1 MDVGIVR
8 GRGGALREW
17 GTSLGGEKLMMEG
30 LVVKEGSG
38 SAHVL
43 RRLGV

>member
-1 MDVGIVR
+1 MGIVR
-8 GRGGALREW
+8 GRGGALREC

-38 SAHVL
+38 SAHVF

>member
-1 MDVGIVR
+1 MGIGR

-17 GTSLGGEKLMMEG
+17 GTSLGGEKLMTEG
-30 LVVKEGSG
+30 LVVKDSSG
-38 SAHVL
+38 SAHIL